1 MDEKQTA
8 NKDLAHEERRAFLK
22 KAGIA
27 AAAAPAAALLLST
40 SSVRAR
46 AISVSGLTNGFGEVG

>member
-27 AAAAPAAALLLST
+27 AAAAPAAALLLSA
-40 SSVRAR
+40 SSVRAQ
-46 AISVSGLTNGFGEVG
+46 AFSASGITNGEVGVG